1 MSLYRRLCLFG
12 LLAGTAYN
20 MIRFPVMNLY
30 AASIGVAPEFI
41 GFVLA
46 ASTVTGIPGKLVF
59 GVLGDRAGHRI
70 VLIICGL
77 ALTLPPL
84 LYIVAQSTPLLVA
97 VRFMNGAATAALGPT
112 ANALISELAPRD
124 ARGVQLGTYSSVQ
137 LVGRTVGPWLGA
149 VLLGVGAMAV
159 VAPKAAAE
167 LAGVPAEIPPP
178 DAFLS
183 AFVVSALIGAAVL
196 VIGLTWP
203 RDRKSAPAGAF
214 NAKAPS
220 RNNATKDTSP
230 LCVSAPLRQIPA
242 PAHPPIW
249 RQIRDALRHRNVRF
263 VGWIEAVEHTATGA
277 IQAFLPLYAV
287 FVVGLTPI
295 ETGVVY
301 GSQLLSIVIS
311 KPFWGRFS
319 DRHGRTRQV
328 ILGHIVCAAAIAALA
343 FTHSFVALVALS
355 IVYGTGEAI
364 SNAATAALVTDLSK
378 DDKFG
383 AAHGLFNTIVDIGH
397 TFGQLFPGLIIL
409 VVAGSGAAALK
420 SQSGYQ
426 AAYVAAAC
434 ALVVSALAMA
444 KNRRRLESRP

>member
-1 MSLYRRLCLFG
+1 MNLYRRLCFFG

-30 AASIGVAPEFI
+30 AASIGVAPELI

-59 GVLGDRAGHRI
+59 GVLGDRSGHRI
-70 VLIICGL
+70 VLILSGV
-77 ALTLPPL
+77 ALTLPPI
-84 LYIVAQSTPLLVA
+84 LYIFAQSTPLLVA
-97 VRFMNGAATAALGPT
+97 VRFMNGVATAALGPT

-124 ARGVQLGTYSSVQ
+124 ERGVQLGTYSSVQ

-149 VLLGVGAMAV
+149 VLLGIGAMAV
-159 VAPKAAAE
+159 VAPKAAQE
-167 LAGVPAEIPPP
+167 LGATTAQIPLP

-203 RDRKSAPAGAF
+203 RDR
-214 NAKAPS
+214 PS
-220 RNNATKDTSP
+220 
-230 LCVSAPLRQIPA
+230 VSRAAVTRVPFRVQV
-242 PAHPPIW
+242 
-249 RQIRDALRHRNVRF
+249 REALRHRDVRF

-319 DRHGRTRQV
+319 DRHGRTKQV
-328 ILGHIVCAAAIAALA
+328 ILGHLVCALAIAAIC
-343 FTHSFVALVALS
+343 FTHSFAALVALS

-364 SNAATAALVTDLSK
+364 SNAATAALITDLSK

-397 TFGQLFPGLIIL
+397 TVGQLFPGLIIL

-420 SQSGYQ
+420 SPSGYQ

-434 ALVVSALAMA
+434 ALVLSALAMA
-444 KNRRRLESRP
+444 KNRKSLEMKGHGGTGSRTRFHIARAIASASARDRLRE